1 MRNVNENENENENV
15 IDISSAYNE
24 VPPKKTTDRKK
35 SKKLRAVRFLSWDL
49 IICTAY
55 VNDILIL
62 ILIHIS
68 HSHFSLAF
76 ELDTSVY
83 TLLMLKFGVAFNL
96 SSLIK

>member
-1 MRNVNENENENENV
+1 MRNVNENV

-24 VPPKKTTDRKK
+24 VPKKTTGRKK

-49 IICTAY
+49 IIRAAY

-68 HSHFSLAF
+68 HSHFSLVF

-83 TLLMLKFGVAFNL
+83 TLLTEVFAQKSFR
-96 SSLIK
+96 SLRIRI